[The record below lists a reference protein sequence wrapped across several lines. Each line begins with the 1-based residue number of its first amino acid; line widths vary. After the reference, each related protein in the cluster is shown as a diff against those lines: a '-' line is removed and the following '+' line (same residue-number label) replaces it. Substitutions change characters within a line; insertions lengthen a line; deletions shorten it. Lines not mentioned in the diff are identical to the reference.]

1 MRLSNHRGGSH
12 AAVSSLAAVADGSP
26 CLSCAQQSR
35 QSRSSPGRQRQPCRC
50 LLHDASP
57 HVFVEQ
63 RMASGELK
71 EETCELK
78 EARLYLHFFPLT
90 LSRGLSHTPDLLPP
104 GLVDERNLA
113 RGISVHLFAHKL
125 QSVWFTR
132 KASSVSRWSN
142 HRLCSVSCCCNA
154 FCCCNATFCCCCADI
169 CS

>member
-1 MRLSNHRGGSH
+1 MPLYPLLLQSPMGLHAYHVLSKVGSRVLH
-12 AAVSSLAAVADGSP
+12 QAGNAS
-26 CLSCAQQSR
+26 
-35 QSRSSPGRQRQPCRC
+35 RC

-78 EARLYLHFFPLT
+78 EARLNLHFFPLT